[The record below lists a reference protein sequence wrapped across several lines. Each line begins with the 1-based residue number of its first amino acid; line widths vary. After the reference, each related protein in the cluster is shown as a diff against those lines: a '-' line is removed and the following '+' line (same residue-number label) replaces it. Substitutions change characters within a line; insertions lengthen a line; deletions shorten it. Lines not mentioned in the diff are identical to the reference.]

1 MIWTAIGIFLNSNR
15 FKHHDWIHCAD
26 SNQDFHRENAPTPRC
41 ISPIVSPE
49 LVNFRTTVRWCWC
62 VWRNFVCFLC
72 LRGVEKLQNLAIFN
86 IFSHV
91 LPWMIDIFLG
101 IWILCFFVFW
111 GGFTSG
117 SKKFKAFTPNWPP
130 SVFIFSWRILH
141 GANLRVHQVFPC
153 CGRTVGGLLLGLFTI
168 EATWIFG
175 ASNSNWTTKKLY
187 QKTSLFVT
195 VTFFFV
201 KENPFLSFKVPWWP
215 VGDQNL
221 CVQHRLFQGV
231 MGMGGGQGINSCW

>member
-1 MIWTAIGIFLNSNR
+1 MIWTARNFSDSNR
-15 FKHHDWIHCAD
+15 FKHHDFHTCAD
-26 SNQDFHRENAPTPRC
+26 SNQDFHQDFKQITRC

-49 LVNFRTTVRWCWC
+49 LVNFRTTRRWCWC
-62 VWRNFVCFLC
+62 FWGNFVWWSGPPRCWA
-72 LRGVEKLQNLAIFN
+72 LQNLLIFS

-101 IWILCFFVFW
+101 IWILCFFVF

-117 SKKFKAFTPNWPP
+117 SKRIKGFTPNWPP
-130 SVFIFSWRILH
+130 SVFIFSGGFCTVLTF
-141 GANLRVHQVFPC
+141 GSQVFPC
-153 CGRTVGGLLLGLFTI
+153 CGRTVSGLLLGLFTI

-175 ASNSNWTTKKLY
+175 ASNSNWITKNCTKKRHYLS
-187 QKTSLFVT
+187 QWR
-195 VTFFFV
+195 FFCER
-201 KENPFLSFKVPWWP
+201 KPFLSFKVPWWP

>member
-62 VWRNFVCFLC
+62 FWRNFVCFLC
-72 LRGVEKLQNLAIFN
+72 LRGVEKLQNQAIFN

-101 IWILCFFVFW
+101 IWILCLVLFFL

-117 SKKFKAFTPNWPP
+117 SKKFKVYSKLTPIR
-130 SVFIFSWRILH
+130 FHFSRRILVLTFGFAKFSH
-141 GANLRVHQVFPC
+141 VAAGRWVDSCWASLRL
-153 CGRTVGGLLLGLFTI
+153 RRLGYLGHPT
-168 EATWIFG
+168 ATG
-175 ASNSNWTTKKLY
+175 SQKNCTKKRHYLS
-187 QKTSLFVT
+187 QWR
-195 VTFFFV
+195 FFFV
-201 KENPFLSFKVPWWP
+201 KEKPFLSFKVPWWP

-231 MGMGGGQGINSCW
+231 MGMGGGQGMNSCW